1 MRKFVTAIGLL
12 SCSLLSWADKP
23 EALDFPL
30 DYEALEKGEMQ
41 AEVKVLEKE
50 GRGDKKLV
58 IGVQLVNATAD
69 ELWALVR
76 DVEGQVNYV
85 PNLGLFETVHTF
97 EKTKDYR
104 HILANVKLN
113 VPIVK
118 VQYTLDYH
126 IDDKTRIHR
135 WTMVDNKTRKEYR
148 KQGIKTLRP
157 GFGLNAIDGLGY
169 IEPYPKDKTKS
180 LYYYLNDIASSVPV
194 PGMLERVLTKSTL
207 RQYMASV
214 RVQLEGPQV
223 LAEMQE
229 NKPKRRFGKRFGRR

>member
-1 MRKFVTAIGLL
+1 MYKWVAVISLL

-23 EALDFPL
+23 EELDFPL
-30 DYEALEKGEMQ
+30 DYEILEKGEMQ
-41 AEVKVLEKE
+41 AEVKVLDKK
-50 GRGDKKLV
+50 GRGEKKLV

-97 EKTKDYR
+97 EQRNDYR

-126 IDDKTRIHR
+126 INDQTRIHH
-135 WTMVDNKTRKEYR
+135 WTMVDNKKRKEYR

-157 GFGLNAIDGLGY
+157 GFGLTAIDGLGY
-169 IEPYPKDKTKS
+169 IEPYPKDESKS
-180 LYYYLNDIASSVPV
+180 LYYYLNDITSSMPV

-223 LAEMQE
+223 LAEME
-229 NKPKRRFGKRFGRR
+229 KKKPKRRFGKKFGRR